1 MTNKSAIGTPTMTDR
16 EIERWMKAMRPRL
29 AECQRCGWAWCEGD
43 EGDGPIVALQEHRA
57 RAHR

>member
-16 EIERWMKAMRPRL
+16 EIERWMRTMRPRL

-43 EGDGPIVALQEHRA
+43 EGEPIVALQEHHA